1 MQRLKIMVE
10 SGQSN
15 SYAGATA
22 SEAARLMAQAL
33 SAASIENPATDA
45 RLLVPAALGCSKQDF
60 IMHPQRLVTPDE
72 ARQLQQFEKRRAAY
86 EPVSRIL
93 GSREFYG
100 RSFEITPDTLDPRP
114 DSETLVEAA
123 LELARERDA
132 SAGPLRILDI
142 GTGTGCLLLTLLAE
156 LPGGSMGLGTDISV
170 PALTVAARNAA
181 TLGLADRV
189 RWQQTHSLTG
199 ITGPFDLIISNP
211 PYIPTPDLAGLAPDV
226 RLYDPLTALDGGFD
240 GLQVYREIIAGLAAA
255 DFESALFEVGAG
267 QAADLELIVRDKL
280 GSKVRRIKRW
290 SDLGGHCRCV
300 AVQTHL

>member
-1 MQRLKIMVE
+1 MQRLKTMAEPASANPFV
-10 SGQSN
+10 GVT
-15 SYAGATA
+15 AG
-22 SEAARLMAQAL
+22 EAARLMTRTL
-33 SAASIENPATDA
+33 SAASIDSPATDA
-45 RLLVPAALGCSKQDF
+45 RLLVPAALGLSKQDF
-60 IMHPQRLVTPDE
+60 IMQAQRLVTLDE
-72 ARQLQQFEKRRAAY
+72 ALQLQQFERRRAAF

-93 GSREFYG
+93 GTREFYG

-123 LELARERDA
+123 LELARERNS

-170 PALTVAARNAA
+170 PALNVAARNAA
-181 TLGLADRV
+181 RLGQADRV
-189 RWQQTHSLTG
+189 RWQQARSLTG

-211 PYIPTPDLAGLAPDV
+211 PYIATPDLAGLAADV
-226 RLYDPLTALDGGFD
+226 RLYDPLTALDGGID
-240 GLQVYREIIAGLAAA
+240 GLQIYREIIAGLAITA
-255 DFESALFEVGAG
+255 FESAVFEVGAG
-267 QAADLELIVRDKL
+267 QAADLEAIIRNGL
-280 GSKVRRIKRW
+280 GSKVRCIRTW